1 MADYSFGSQMGLDD
15 PDSDSLGNLLTYG
28 ANSDEETTGQPNS
41 QPNVKSD
48 ASAPLAPAAHVKAVM
63 DKTTVQPGSPAPA
76 AVQASQTA
84 SPIPV
89 QPPTFSGPDP
99 DELQAL
105 QQQKAKD
112 SVVSNVAP
120 KWWERLAGGLSAGAM
135 AFGKVPGAVEAGQAV
150 TNRGQIQAESQR
162 QGRLNADDVG
172 IQAWQDGQKDAQQSF
187 NNQHTAFEDQ
197 DRAQSRR
204 QLDSDRAAQES
215 QRTQAVAPGSEAP
228 DDPKNPLGGWH
239 ATTVGGKQIAL
250 QGPPDKWSKSPEGIQ
265 AVRDKYIT
273 DHKLTG
279 DDAKFYSA
287 NGKLKETSPTNI
299 KIPSEGS
306 QAYNDA
312 VTAWKND
319 NPGKK
324 PTLNDLRT
332 IRSAA
337 DGKTDNAGAPKRGTA
352 GQFSDLDKQTST
364 AYAKAEADYKSAAD
378 PGASAEDKASA
389 LATLNAEKARIG
401 AEHSQRLRDL
411 GGVPAEDSGTKAP
424 VAAPTPAPKPNTPL
438 TDPVKARAYLMAAG
452 GDKEKARAAA
462 AKDGWKF

>member
-1 MADYSFGSQMGLDD
+1 VADYSFGSQMGLDD

-28 ANSDEETTGQPNS
+28 AKSDEETTGQPNS

-48 ASAPLAPAAHVKAVM
+48 ASAPIAPAAHVQAVM
-63 DKTTVQPGSPAPA
+63 DQTTVKPGQTPPAT
-76 AVQASQTA
+76 VQAASTA
-84 SPIPV
+84 SPIPI
-89 QPPTFSGPDP
+89 QPPSFSGPDP

-135 AFGKVPGAVEAGQAV
+135 AFGRVPGAVEAGQNV
-150 TNRGQIQAESQR
+150 TNRGKNAAEEQR

-172 IQAWQDGQKDAQQSF
+172 IQAWQDGQRNAQQSF

-204 QLDSDRAAQES
+204 QLDADRAAQES
-215 QRTQAVAPGSEAP
+215 QRTQGIAPGTETP

-265 AVRDKYIT
+265 AVRDKYIK
-273 DHKLTG
+273 DHNLTG
-279 DDAKFYSA
+279 DDGKFYSA

-299 KIPSEGS
+299 KIPSEGQ

-312 VTAWKND
+312 LSSWRTD

-324 PTLNDLRT
+324 PSLNDLRA
-332 IRSAA
+332 IRAAA
-337 DGKTDNAGAPKRGTA
+337 DGRPDAAGGPKRGTA
-352 GQFSDLDKQTST
+352 GQFSNLDKET
-364 AYAKAEADYKSAAD
+364 ATNYAKAETEYKAAAD
-378 PGASAEDKASA
+378 AGATPEDKASA

-411 GGVPAEDSGTKAP
+411 GGVPAEDSSTAP
-424 VAAPTPAPKPNTPL
+424 QAPQKAPKPNTPL
-438 TDPVKARAYLMAAG
+438 TDVAKAKAYLAAAG
-452 GDKEKARAAA
+452 GDKTKARAAA

>member
-1 MADYSFGSQMGLDD
+1 VADYSFGSQMGLDD

-28 ANSDEETTGQPNS
+28 AKSDEETAGQPNS

-48 ASAPLAPAAHVKAVM
+48 ASAPIAPAAHVQAVM
-63 DKTTVQPGSPAPA
+63 GNTTVQPAQAAPST
-76 AVQASQTA
+76 VQAATTA
-84 SPIPV
+84 SPLPI
-89 QPPTFSGPDP
+89 QPPMFNGPDP

-112 SVVSNVAP
+112 EVVSNVSP

-135 AFGKVPGAVEAGQAV
+135 AFGKVPGAVEAGQNV
-150 TNRGQIQAESQR
+150 TYRGQNAAEEQR
-162 QGRLNADDVG
+162 QGRLKSDDVG

-204 QLDSDRAAQES
+204 QLDADRAAQES
-215 QRTQAVAPGSEAP
+215 QRQQGIAPGTEAP

-239 ATTVGGKQIAL
+239 ATTVGGKPIAL
-250 QGPPDKWSKSPEGIQ
+250 EGPPDKWTKSPVGVQ
-265 AVRDKYIT
+265 AVRDKYIA

-299 KIPSEGS
+299 KIPSEGQ

-312 VTAWKND
+312 MNSWRNE

-324 PTLNDLRT
+324 PTLADLRT

-337 DGKTDNAGAPKRGTA
+337 DGKTDTTSTPKRGTA
-352 GQFSDLDKQTST
+352 GQFSSLDKET
-364 AYAKAEADYKSAAD
+364 AASYAKAEAEYKAAAD

-411 GGVPAEDSGTKAP
+411 GGVPAEDSTPQSKAP
-424 VAAPTPAPKPNTPL
+424 APQAAPKPNTPL
-438 TDPVKARAYLMAAG
+438 TDPVKAKAYLAAAG
-452 GDKEKARAAA
+452 GDKAKARAAA